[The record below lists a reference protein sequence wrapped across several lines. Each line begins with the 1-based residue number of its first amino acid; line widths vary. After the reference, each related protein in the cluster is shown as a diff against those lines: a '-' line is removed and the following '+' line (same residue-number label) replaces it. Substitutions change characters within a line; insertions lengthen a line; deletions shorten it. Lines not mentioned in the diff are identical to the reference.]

1 MNIRLSDFELQIDP
15 AILKRGREY
24 FRKGYVTEVEDLGHG
39 DYEATVEGSDIYTVD
54 LHIDGDEVTG
64 YECNCPYDWGPVC
77 KHVAAV
83 LFYMKNDLAA
93 KDVQP
98 QREKQGKPKKES
110 EAVQIEKLL
119 QKLTAEDLKAFLSD
133 VCFKNKSIRRLF
145 LSKYVSRLYPESK
158 ELYSLQVKKLLEAYA
173 DRFGFIGY
181 HESGRLGRAVYEMLD
196 EAGREMESGNVRKAL
211 YMSEAIIEGMNEA
224 INCADDS
231 NGELGGC
238 MEGAFELLASL
249 AGKALDKPLHDE
261 MFDWLLGHFETKTFK
276 GWDWHFDLM
285 QVAISMVR
293 TEDEKSRIRT
303 DLEQIRPSGKDW
315 DWDYKRAQ
323 DLRLQLILRTEDEA
337 SAVRFMEANMD
348 NPDFRKE
355 LIERAIDE
363 KAYAEAER
371 LAKEGIK
378 KDAKNAPG
386 LAADWQDYLLQI
398 YLTTDEKEKTIA
410 IARNAF
416 VQGGN
421 RHHPNDYYY
430 KLLKSLVP
438 QAQWTQYVD
447 GLITDLNRNALF
459 GENYSR
465 VSEIYIR
472 EKEWDS
478 LFGLLRKSPDFYR
491 IESAEKYLADKYAVE
506 LADMYRRLIIGYLPA
521 HIGRDHYQT
530 VCRYIRRMMKLGQRQ
545 MAEELVGSLKT
556 QYRNRRALLEELAH
570 ISTAASC

>member
-1 MNIRLSDFELQIDP
+1 MNIRLSDFERQLDP
-15 AILKRGREY
+15 TILKRGREY

-39 DYEATVEGSDIYTVD
+39 DYEATVEGSDIYTVS
-54 LHIDGDEVTG
+54 LHVDGDEVTDC
-64 YECNCPYDWGPVC
+64 ECDCPYDWGPVC

-83 LFYMKNDLAA
+83 LFYLKNDLAE
-93 KDVQP
+93 KEQTP
-98 QREKQGKPKKES
+98 QRKKQGSPKKES

-119 QKLTAEDLKAFLSD
+119 QSLTAEDLKAFLRD
-133 VCFKNKSIRRLF
+133 VCFKDKSVRRLF
-145 LSKYVSRLYPESK
+145 LAKYVSRLYPESK
-158 ELYSLQVKKLLEAYA
+158 ELYSQQVKELVETYT
-173 DRFGFIGY
+173 DRYGGIGY
-181 HESGRLGRAVYEMLD
+181 YEAGRLGSAVYEMVG
-196 EAGREMESGNVRKAL
+196 EAGREMESGNLRKAL

-231 NGELGGC
+231 NGELSGC
-238 MEGAFELLASL
+238 LEDAFEVLAAL
-249 AGKALDKPLHDE
+249 AEKALDKPLHDE
-261 MFDWLLGHFETKTFK
+261 MFGWLLGHFETKTFK

-285 QVAISMVR
+285 QVAISMVG
-293 TEDEKSRIRT
+293 TEEEKSRIRT

-323 DLRLQLILRTEDEA
+323 DLRLQLIRRTEDEA

-371 LAKEGIK
+371 LAKAGIK

-386 LAADWQDYLLQI
+386 LAADWQNYLLQI
-398 YLTTDEKEKTIA
+398 YLATHETEKVMD

-416 VQGGN
+416 VQGSH

-438 QAQWTQYVD
+438 QARWPQYVD
-447 GLITDLNRNALF
+447 GLIADIDRNALF

-465 VSEIYIR
+465 VSEIYIW
-472 EKEWDS
+472 EKQWDK

-491 IESAEKYLADKYAVE
+491 IESAEKYLADKYPAE
-506 LADMYRRLIIGYLPA
+506 LADMYRRLIIEYMPD

-530 VCRYIRRMMKLGQRQ
+530 VCRYIRRMMKLGQKQ